1 MIPHPKPFIACE
13 RVVAALVKLLGVHYR
28 ELKMND
34 DVLAFLAPDAALPAS
49 DGASDLAATQ
59 SRDRLFVFR
68 PGKFT
73 SMQGEVLT
81 FTLDDLEEIRACY
94 DPAIYR
100 APLVLGHPAHDAPAW
115 GWVRGLDVT
124 ERGLFASL
132 EDISPRLR
140 ERVRAGEY
148 RHLSCAFFPRGA
160 SSNPFPGKL
169 YLRHIGLL
177 GAVAPAVSGLG
188 EVSLA
193 APFPDDD
200 PARSGKL
207 LSFGLSAVQPVPDS
221 GGQTGETRLRL
232 CGNAGKPF
240 FPDDLSFEAATR
252 LALCFRYDDGPE
264 GQAGPAGP
272 EIEIGSVRS
281 VQPGSEAC
289 EITLEQGLSGS
300 VLNGFAACTPKQ
312 AEFSFSRS
320 GETVRILEKITLT
333 L

>member
-1 MIPHPKPFIACE
+1 
-13 RVVAALVKLLGVHYR
+13 
-28 ELKMND
+28 MND

-49 DGASDLAATQ
+49 DSASDQAATQ
-59 SRDRLFVFR
+59 SPDRLFVFR

-81 FTLDDLEEIRACY
+81 FTPDDLEEIRVCY
-94 DPAIYR
+94 DPALYR

-124 ERGLFASL
+124 EKGLFASL
-132 EDISPRLR
+132 EDISPHLR

-160 SSNPFPGKL
+160 SSNPLPGKL

-177 GAVAPAVSGLG
+177 GAVAPAVTGLG

-200 PARSGKL
+200 PARPGKL
-207 LSFGLSAVQPVPDS
+207 LSVGLSAVQPVPDS
-221 GGQTGETRLRL
+221 GGQIGGQIGGMRLRL
-232 CGNAGKPF
+232 CGSAGQPF
-240 FPDDLSFEAATR
+240 LPDDLSFEAATR
-252 LALCFRYDDGPE
+252 LALCFRYDH
-264 GQAGPAGP
+264 GPAGP
-272 EIEIGSVRS
+272 ETEIGSVRS
-281 VQPGSEAC
+281 VQLGYEAC
-289 EITLEQGLSGS
+289 EITLEQGLSAP

-320 GETVRILEKITLT
+320 EANVRILEKITLA